1 MEQLCFWLPK
11 ESNKIP
17 GRAYAQTSRIELGEW
32 KVRHE
37 RDGAKLAIGIERG
50 FSGERYIRR
59 RFGQDCPDVPI
70 LSNLTD
76 TCKATLE
83 LVKK

>member
-1 MEQLCFWLPK
+1 MNAQNRNK

-37 RDGAKLAIGIERG
+37 RDRVKMAIGIERG

-76 TCKATLE
+76 TCKAVLE